1 MISEDRTEA
10 SVASAAA
17 GAAGVAGV
25 AGAGAARPRDTAV
38 RPLGGML
45 SNEEAT
51 DVRVSFRTNDVLEI
65 VTTTSPD
72 ADLTLIHDS

>member
-1 MISEDRTEA
+1 MISEDGTEA
-10 SVASAAA
+10 SVASAA
-17 GAAGVAGV
+17 

-51 DVRVSFRTNDVLEI
+51 DVRNSFRTNDFLEI
-65 VTTTSPD
+65 TTTTALD
-72 ADLTLIHDS
+72 AEITLIRDS